1 MCGGPANGARP
12 QLTGVRAG
20 PTSKGQRVTI
30 DQAIIALLCAAFV
43 GYVAMEH
50 PSVVPALTLAAAA
63 AAVIVAVLQTQ

>member
-1 MCGGPANGARP
+1 M
-12 QLTGVRAG
+12 
-20 PTSKGQRVTI
+20 TI